1 MRYANENDTVL
12 EKYCQQHGK
21 KNCRECED
29 QPVDTP
35 SESENR
41 VSVRAGLH
49 VKRYARHSLH
59 LKIAGMLDRLYWVEA
74 E

>member
-1 MRYANENDTVL
+1 MKTIPFWKNIASSMENKTAESVRIS
-12 EKYCQQHGK
+12 Q
-21 KNCRECED
+21 
-29 QPVDTP
+29 VDTP